1 MAKTPSSRKRRGR
14 SGEAVEAQEGGEPP
28 EKEFGQVD
36 KDGTVKIDPKKL
48 EEFKNELGETARWSR
63 VKFLAR
69 NAPFKRR
76 SPTPSA

>member
-48 EEFKNELGETARWSR
+48 EEFKKYLEETARGDWSR
-63 VKFLAR
+63 VKFVAR

-76 SPTPSA
+76 SPTP